1 MSEPLLMPESDM
13 FVDIRMWRVGV
24 IQQFLDPFGPTTVGG
39 SMFQEQ
45 ATNGKNRCRSVV
57 IAMQLY
63 GWLNKLSK
71 YHKSYSEAPP
81 VLYFNAGG
89 VLYKYSVCRQL

>member
-1 MSEPLLMPESDM
+1 MLNRLLFPEVMSEPLPMPESDV

-24 IQQFLDPFGPTTVGG
+24 VQQFLDPFGPTTVGG

-45 ATNGKNRCRSVV
+45 ATNGKNRCCSVV

-63 GWLNKLSK
+63 GWLTWKQLSRGT
-71 YHKSYSEAPP
+71 PT
-81 VLYFNAGG
+81 G
-89 VLYKYSVCRQL
+89 